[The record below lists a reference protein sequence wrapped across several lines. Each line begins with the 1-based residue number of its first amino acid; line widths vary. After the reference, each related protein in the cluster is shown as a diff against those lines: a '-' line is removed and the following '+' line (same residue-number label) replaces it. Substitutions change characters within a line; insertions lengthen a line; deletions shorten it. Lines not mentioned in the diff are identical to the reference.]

1 MIKNY
6 IRYAVAAAFATASH
20 VAFAIAETELPGAAG
35 FNDSIA
41 SAQPLVIGEAGSDG
55 KGSVE
60 VTGTLGFETSGSTV
74 NDVDFFSFEGRAGDL
89 VNVDIDGGMKLFGT
103 GRSVDTVL
111 AIFRPDGTLITQID
125 DVARGIV
132 DEGSISRFD
141 AFLKEV
147 PLPVSGIYTVA
158 VASTPRKFG
167 DGGAVTAFSAG
178 STSNGSY
185 KLTISGVTP
194 APQMVHINIDIKP
207 GADSIAPINP
217 KSRGNIPVALLSSAQ
232 FDALK
237 VDRSSIK
244 FGPTGIE
251 ASPLRCGK
259 DGEDVNRDGYLDLVC
274 HFDNQAVNFD
284 PSDEEGIVKGKVA
297 PNAEAMAK
305 GMTAPRLFQ
314 GRGWVK
320 VIPVKREH

>member
-6 IRYAVAAAFATASH
+6 LRYAVAAAFAAASH
-20 VAFAIAETELPGAAG
+20 GAFAVIEQTES
-35 FNDSIA
+35 NDSIA

-60 VTGTLGFETSGSTV
+60 VTGVLGVESGSAAD
-74 NDVDFFSFEGRAGDL
+74 DVDFFSFEGRAGDL

-111 AIFRPDGTLITQID
+111 AIFRPDRTLITQID
-125 DVARGIV
+125 DLARGIV
-132 DEGSISRFD
+132 DEGSINRFD
-141 AFLKEV
+141 AYLKEV
-147 PLPVSGIYTVA
+147 PLTVSGIYTVA

-178 STSNGSY
+178 TNSNGKY
-185 KLTISGVTP
+185 KLIISGVTP
-194 APQMVHINIDIKP
+194 APQVLYIDIDIKP
-207 GADSIAPINP
+207 GAESIAPINP
-217 KSRGNIPVALLSSAQ
+217 KARGNIPVALLSSAQ

-259 DGEDVNRDGYLDLVC
+259 GGEDVNGDGYLDLVC

-297 PNAEAMAK
+297 PNAEATAK
-305 GMTAPRLFQ
+305 GMTGLRPFQ
-314 GRGWVK
+314 GRGWLK
-320 VIPVKREH
+320 VVPVKREH